1 MGVGVPGSKPEEVV
15 QMRSA
20 YYLTENE
27 KDILSSVG
35 GLRER
40 KDTKQVRRTAKCFII
55 CLTEFYHVCPVLS
68 RNLGKKG
75 AEP

>member
-40 KDTKQVRRTAKCFII
+40 KDHKASEKNSKMFHH
-55 CLTEFYHVCPVLS
+55 LFD
-68 RNLGKKG
+68 
-75 AEP
+75 